1 LLDLPGVVGV
11 FAGVVGVLGLE
22 GDFVDLGAALAVAKE
37 GVVEMGPGLA
47 VRPAGAVL
55 AVVLIGEFGFS
66 FPPVLPFKLSP
77 NPLPLFNAA
86 PPLTAALLVVS
97 PGRSFV

>member
-1 LLDLPGVVGV
+1 
-11 FAGVVGVLGLE
+11 VGVLGLE
-22 GDFVDLGAALAVAKE
+22 GDFVDLGAALAAAKE
-37 GVVEMGPGLA
+37 GAVEMGPGLA

-55 AVVLIGEFGFS
+55 AVALVGEVSLS
-66 FPPVLPFKLSP
+66 FPMVLPCKFSI
-77 NPLPLFNAA
+77 NPPPLFKAA